1 MNTIFMNWE
10 NSKTSHPH
18 RVLLKSSNKID
29 FRRDEKSVALSN
41 LSIYY
46 TWKNIKISYNN
57 NKFNISAP
65 TWIIFY
71 IRYSI
76 LFWVYLKKHGENT
89 DNPSIKIYIYKIEN
103 SITFKIKIGY
113 YLELLSPEAM
123 KLLGSTENKIN
134 KNKNDENVSH
144 L

>member
-1 MNTIFMNWE
+1 M
-10 NSKTSHPH
+10 
-18 RVLLKSSNKID
+18 
-29 FRRDEKSVALSN
+29 
-41 LSIYY
+41 
-46 TWKNIKISYNN
+46 
-57 NKFNISAP
+57 
-65 TWIIFY
+65 
-71 IRYSI
+71 
-76 LFWVYLKKHGENT
+76 
-89 DNPSIKIYIYKIEN
+89 YKIEN